1 MESNHRS
8 RFFRPAHRPRM
19 SSSHI
24 NRIARELNP
33 LLTRSSR
40 PCTVHYRSKN
50 KLDADFSFYRLT
62 VYYLKKLLYASFM
75 AEGLGFEPSHNGF
88 RDRRATATLALSM
101 HGRDSGIRTHTER
114 ILSPV
119 PLPIGI
125 YPHRAY
131 WGQGATPESS

>member
-1 MESNHRS
+1 MFYKRGNENISFALTCS
-8 RFFRPAHRPRM
+8 FLL
-19 SSSHI
+19 

-33 LLTRSSR
+33 LLARSSR

-50 KLDADFSFYRLT
+50 KLDAFFSFYRLT

-101 HGRDSGIRTHTER
+101 CGGGDGTRTHT
-114 ILSPV
+114 V
-119 PLPIGI
+119 IGPRDFKSLAAT
-125 YPHRAY
+125 YY
-131 WGQGATPESS
+131 ATPPYKGVLGTGRHP